1 MTWDTEEDLQ
11 TSRCMWLDLFV
22 GIEFPAAVHTS
33 VTVCYHEEE
42 KVGHLLLCSSNKS
55 ELHL

>member
-1 MTWDTEEDLQ
+1 
-11 TSRCMWLDLFV
+11 MWLDLFV